1 MTFED
6 YMQKMRDVGQNA
18 RDFDVGEIFGGSRA
32 ASGNAFAAELES
44 FDRNRQFRQRH
55 DDQVRH
61 DTGIEGLGGSYA
73 GDKRHRQDIKDSSLR
88 FSQANA
94 ASEQREAE
102 AKFRQNQ
109 LANKYDALAAQT
121 GAQYESQREAQEK
134 SAQLQREMQQV
145 VMAGRALD
153 RQHAAAMNATNN
165 ATQIKSIEAQTAAAR
180 ARIEVEKTRIRAQ
193 MVMDQRQY
201 GGGGRTMTA
210 KYSTGASTLKG
221 YLQDVGAMATNL

>member
-18 RDFDVGEIFGGSRA
+18 RDFDVGEMFAGSRN
-32 ASGNAFAAELES
+32 ASGNAFVAELES

-121 GAQYESQREAQEK
+121 GAQYESQREAQRHAAE
-134 SAQLQREMQQV
+134 LQREMAQLQY
-145 VMAGRALD
+145 ASRALD
-153 RQHAAAMNATNN
+153 RQHAAAMNDANN
-165 ATQIKSIEAQTAAAR
+165 ATQVRAIEAQTANAR
-180 ARIEVEKTRIRAQ
+180 AQIQVAQ
-193 MVMDQRQY
+193 MRIKADIRRTQMQNPQY
-201 GGGGRTMTA
+201 GGGRTTA
-210 KYSTGASTLKG
+210 SYSSGASNFQDHLKSMG
-221 YLQDVGAMATNL
+221 VMR